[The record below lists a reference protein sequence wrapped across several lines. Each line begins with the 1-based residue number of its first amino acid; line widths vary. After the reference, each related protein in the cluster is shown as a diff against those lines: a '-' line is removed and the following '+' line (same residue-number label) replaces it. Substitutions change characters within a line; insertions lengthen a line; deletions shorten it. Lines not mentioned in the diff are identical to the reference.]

1 MVYFDDIFIYNKN
14 LKEHVEHWVNVL
26 VVLQK
31 QCVYATMKMCDFVM
45 ENISF
50 LGYIV
55 SVKGIEMNEENVKAN

>member
-1 MVYFDDIFIYNKN
+1 
-14 LKEHVEHWVNVL
+14 
-26 VVLQK
+26 
-31 QCVYATMKMCDFVM
+31 MKMCDFVM